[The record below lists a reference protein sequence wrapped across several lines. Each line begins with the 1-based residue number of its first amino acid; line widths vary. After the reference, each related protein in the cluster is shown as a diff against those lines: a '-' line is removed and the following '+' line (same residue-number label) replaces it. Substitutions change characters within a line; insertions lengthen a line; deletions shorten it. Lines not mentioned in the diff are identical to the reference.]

1 MPPKPVA
8 AKAKPKPKS
17 TPQPAP
23 GARPGGLRR
32 HGAAPPAKAR
42 APAVTTT
49 KDKPAAEKPKELEIP
64 EVKIELKQLVDVL
77 INDTGGKIKDSGK
90 WPLVIDESDRVSTF
104 LRYQDTN
111 YLNAK
116 NPGDMEPER
125 IRMAIIGGIR
135 FGKPVVL
142 DMMDTNMFHAAAD
155 KFDVVQKGLL
165 ESVMTKDI
173 LVDQK
178 YVSLV
183 KDSDPD
189 EYTDQ
194 SSAFRH
200 GMVDGFRFF
209 LITNMASP
217 PLELMQRTYVIR
229 VQ

>member
-1 MPPKPVA
+1 MPPKKPVVKA
-8 AKAKPKPKS
+8 GAKPKPKGATGAS
-17 TPQPAP
+17 SGAKKPAA
-23 GARPGGLRR
+23 GA
-32 HGAAPPAKAR
+32 PAKATA
-42 APAVTTT
+42 APAATA
-49 KDKPAAEKPKELEIP
+49 KEKPEEPKEIP
-64 EVKIELKQLVDVL
+64 EVKIVLKQLIDVL
-77 INDTGGKIKDSGK
+77 MNDTGDKIKESGK

-125 IRMAIIGGIR
+125 IRMAIIGAIR

-142 DMMDTNMFHAAAD
+142 DMMDTHMFHAAAD

-178 YVSLV
+178 YTSLV
-183 KDSDPD
+183 KDTDPD

-200 GMVDGFRFF
+200 GMVDGFRFI
-209 LITNMASP
+209 LITSMASP
-217 PLELMQRTYVIR
+217 SPELMQRMYVIR

>member
-1 MPPKPVA
+1 MPPKKPI
-8 AKAKPKPKS
+8 AKAGAKPKPKGS
-17 TPQPAP
+17 TGATSGAKKPAT
-23 GARPGGLRR
+23 GA
-32 HGAAPPAKAR
+32 PAKATA
-42 APAVTTT
+42 APAATA
-49 KDKPAAEKPKELEIP
+49 KEKTEEPKEIP
-64 EVKIELKQLVDVL
+64 EVKIVLKQLIDVL
-77 INDTGGKIKDSGK
+77 MNDTGDKIKESGK

-125 IRMAIIGGIR
+125 IRMAIIGAIR

-142 DMMDTNMFHAAAD
+142 DMMDTHMFQAAAD

-178 YVSLV
+178 YTSLV
-183 KDSDPD
+183 KDTDPD

-200 GMVDGFRFF
+200 GMVDGFRFI
-209 LITNMASP
+209 LITSMASP
-217 PLELMQRTYVIR
+217 SPELMQRMYVIR

>member
-1 MPPKPVA
+1 MPPKKPVA
-8 AKAKPKPKS
+8 KTGVKPKPK
-17 TPQPAP
+17 
-23 GARPGGLRR
+23 GAAGASSGAKKPT
-32 HGAAPPAKAR
+32 GAAPAKGTP
-42 APAVTTT
+42 APATTA
-49 KDKPAAEKPKELEIP
+49 KEKPEEPKEIP
-64 EVKIELKQLVDVL
+64 EVKIVLKQLVDVL
-77 INDTGGKIKDSGK
+77 IKDTGDKIKESGK

-125 IRMAIIGGIR
+125 IRMAIIGAIR

-142 DMMDTNMFHAAAD
+142 DMMDSNMINAAAD

-178 YVSLV
+178 YKSLV

-194 SSAFRH
+194 SSAFNH
-200 GMVDGFRFF
+200 GMVDGFGFIV
-209 LITNMASP
+209 ITSMASP
-217 PLELMQRTYVIR
+217 PPELMQRTYVIR